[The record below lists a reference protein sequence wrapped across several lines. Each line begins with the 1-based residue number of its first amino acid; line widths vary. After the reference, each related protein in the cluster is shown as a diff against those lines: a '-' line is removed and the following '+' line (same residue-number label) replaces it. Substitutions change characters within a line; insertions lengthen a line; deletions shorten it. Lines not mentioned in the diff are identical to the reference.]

1 MYAEDEKGE
10 LLATFGC
17 LSDLH
22 TEYSMIT
29 CTDVEKVRLRETITK
44 ALTRMGERE
53 DIDVMLFGGD
63 YTSQVTAKSQAH
75 WEKSRQL
82 LVNASRAVFKG
93 SNTPVVYI
101 GGNHEFDASGY
112 GNQTPAYKSYSCWDY
127 YSLPMKED
135 IGVLRDADY
144 CVEVCQNPTSKPEK
158 KDSIYMISAFYYQI
172 DGFDFLCLNTGK
184 YLAQQNNWYYYSRE
198 SVEWIGKKLE
208 ELYAEDPDRTVF
220 FLCHIPFNDSNSLS
234 SSDKGQ
240 NRPSSV
246 PLESNGLSTDIML
259 KQILAKYPNTVM
271 LYGHDHGKN
280 SSMIHERTSQR
291 ITRYN
296 GEGKK
301 MLSQFDDTHIDADK
315 GSGSDTPQGVTSG
328 TFYLHNVGNGKYF
341 GNDGANVT
349 MSDTPIKA
357 DVALIDGGLFKT
369 TFEGKYNLSCGGSGR
384 FSLKERITQTNT
396 QENGLWYCVEDTEA
410 TPLVA
415 TQVTSLVA
423 GRKYIIVQYYQGNY
437 ALGNSIFGSGS
448 SARIESVGV
457 TISGSSISF
466 ANYDAAKNYVY
477 ELEPL
482 ENPVTSGAFY
492 FHNLGNGKYFGND
505 GANVTMSDTPI
516 KADVALIDGGL
527 FKTTF
532 EGKYNLSCG
541 GSGRFSLKERIT
553 QTNTQENGLWYCV
566 EDTEA
571 TPLVATQVTSLVAG
585 RKYIIVQY
593 YQGNYALGNSI
604 FGSGSSARIESVG
617 VTISGSSI
625 SFANYDAA
633 KNYIYVIESAESGRQ
648 EEEPAEEEG
657 DEVSSFYLKNVA
669 NGQYLVNKPS
679 GAIGFSDMLSKE
691 HLSFIKNSENKFKCI
706 YNYDPKGKTQQTL
719 DCSKGL
725 FVFDV
730 PATDNDRCNGSWYQV
745 DDISADV
752 IVAGRTTELQ
762 TGKYY
767 LIVNTHLKKSYALSN
782 FPTENLQTGA
792 KGIGST
798 EVTVE
803 SDTIRMDK
811 SLLENCIYTLEKYEE
826 IPSFFSVFLG
836 SCRYY
841 DNDIDGGWTSENY
854 EKPSKVIQGLMIY
867 VYTDRIEFHMKNYG
881 DEFGNVTKRSDNKTP
896 SGQIINEEL
905 VPYIVYRKMEK
916 HTGREPQPMP
926 TNINE
931 ISAAGSELFY
941 NVYGMPVNEDY
952 KGIVIDGATGQK
964 YLKE

>member
-1 MYAEDEKGE
+1 MKKVLHLFCFTALCVCAMFAGSQRMYAEDEKGE

-53 DIDVMLFGGD
+53 DIDLMLFGGD
-63 YTSQVTAKSQAH
+63 YTSQVTAKSKAH

-82 LVNASRAVFKG
+82 LVDASRAVFKG
-93 SNTPVVYI
+93 SKTPVVYI

-112 GNQTPAYKSYSCWDY
+112 GNQTPAYKNYSCWDY

-172 DGFDFLCLNTGK
+172 EGFDFLCLNTGK

-246 PLESNGLSTDIML
+246 SLESNGLSTDVML
-259 KQILAKYPNTVM
+259 KQILAKYPNTIM

-301 MLSQFDDTHIDADK
+301 MLSQFDDTHIDGDR
-315 GSGSDTPQGVTSG
+315 GSGADTPIQGVTSG
-328 TFYLHNVGNGKYF
+328 TFYLKNYNTGKYL
-341 GNDGANVT
+341 GWTGSAVT
-349 MSDTPIKA
+349 FNESASKQETKVSLQSGDTRFVTSISH
-357 DVALIDGGLFKT
+357 GGKDYNLDCGG
-369 TFEGKYNLSCGGSGR
+369 EGKYNMKS
-384 FSLKERITQTNT
+384 QTPND
-396 QENGLWYCVEDTEA
+396 QE
-410 TPLVA
+410 
-415 TQVTSLVA
+415 
-423 GRKYIIVQYYQGNY
+423 
-437 ALGNSIFGSGS
+437 LGNWYKVENLNSTPVRCVKVSSLIPGESYVIVHAYSGK
-448 SARIESVGV
+448 
-457 TISGSSISF
+457 
-466 ANYDAAKNYVY
+466 YY
-477 ELEPL
+477 ELGDVIYNPTTKPRFDSKEVTYAETIEF
-482 ENPVTSGAFY
+482 EN
-492 FHNLGNGKYFGND
+492 
-505 GANVTMSDTPI
+505 I
-516 KADVALIDGGL
+516 
-527 FKTTF
+527 
-532 EGKYNLSCG
+532 
-541 GSGRFSLKERIT
+541 
-553 QTNTQENGLWYCV
+553 
-566 EDTEA
+566 
-571 TPLVATQVTSLVAG
+571 
-585 RKYIIVQY
+585 
-593 YQGNYALGNSI
+593 
-604 FGSGSSARIESVG
+604 
-617 VTISGSSI
+617 
-625 SFANYDAA
+625 DAA
-633 KNYIYVIESAESGRQ
+633 KNYIYVLEPVSGGEQ
-648 EEEPAEEEG
+648 KEEEEAP
-657 DEVSSFYLKNVA
+657 EVAQFYLKNVA
-669 NGQYLVNKPS
+669 NGQYLVQKPS

-691 HLSFIKNSENKFKCI
+691 HLCFIKNSANKFKCI
-706 YNYDPKGKTQQTL
+706 YEYDPKSKTQQTL
-719 DCSKGL
+719 DCNKGL

-730 PATDNDRCNGSWYQV
+730 PATDNDRCNGSWYQI

-752 IVAGRTTELQ
+752 IVAGRTSELQ
-762 TGKYY
+762 AGKYY

-782 FPTENLQTGA
+782 FSAKDRTGVE
-792 KGIGST
+792 GIGST

-926 TNINE
+926 TNINR
-931 ISAAGSELFY
+931 IPVNGSELFY

>member
-1 MYAEDEKGE
+1 MKKSLHLLCFTVLCVCAMFAGSQRMYAEDEKGE

-384 FSLKERITQTNT
+384 FSLKDRITATNT
-396 QENGLWYCVEDTEA
+396 QENGYWYCVEDTEA

-423 GRKYIIVQYYQGNY
+423 GRKYIIVQNYQGDY
-437 ALGNSIFGSGS
+437 ALGNSI
-448 SARIESVGV
+448 
-457 TISGSSISF
+457 
-466 ANYDAAKNYVY
+466 Y
-477 ELEPL
+477 
-482 ENPVTSGAFY
+482 
-492 FHNLGNGKYFGND
+492 
-505 GANVTMSDTPI
+505 
-516 KADVALIDGGL
+516 
-527 FKTTF
+527 
-532 EGKYNLSCG
+532 
-541 GSGRFSLKERIT
+541 
-553 QTNTQENGLWYCV
+553 
-566 EDTEA
+566 
-571 TPLVATQVTSLVAG
+571 
-585 RKYIIVQY
+585 
-593 YQGNYALGNSI
+593 
-604 FGSGSSARIESVG
+604 GSGSSARIESVG

>member
-1 MYAEDEKGE
+1 MFAGSQRMYAEDEKGE

-93 SNTPVVYI
+93 SQTPVVYV

-280 SSMIHERTSQR
+280 TSMIHERTSQR

-384 FSLKERITQTNT
+384 FSLKDRITATNT
-396 QENGLWYCVEDTEA
+396 QENGYWYCVEDTEA

-423 GRKYIIVQYYQGNY
+423 GRKYIIVQNYQGDY
-437 ALGNSIFGSGS
+437 ALGNSI
-448 SARIESVGV
+448 
-457 TISGSSISF
+457 
-466 ANYDAAKNYVY
+466 Y
-477 ELEPL
+477 
-482 ENPVTSGAFY
+482 
-492 FHNLGNGKYFGND
+492 
-505 GANVTMSDTPI
+505 
-516 KADVALIDGGL
+516 
-527 FKTTF
+527 
-532 EGKYNLSCG
+532 
-541 GSGRFSLKERIT
+541 
-553 QTNTQENGLWYCV
+553 
-566 EDTEA
+566 
-571 TPLVATQVTSLVAG
+571 
-585 RKYIIVQY
+585 
-593 YQGNYALGNSI
+593 
-604 FGSGSSARIESVG
+604 GSGSSARIESVG

-730 PATDNDRCNGSWYQV
+730 PAADNDRCNGSWYQI

-752 IVAGRTTELQ
+752 IVAGRTSELQ
-762 TGKYY
+762 AGKYY
-767 LIVNTHLKKSYALSN
+767 LIVNAHLKKSYALGNS
-782 FPTENLQTGA
+782 PEENKQTGA
-792 KGIGST
+792 KGIGSA
-798 EVTVE
+798 EVTVDN
-803 SDTIRMDK
+803 DTIRMDK
-811 SLLENCIYTLEKYEE
+811 SLIENCIYTLEAYEE

-896 SGQIINEEL
+896 SGQIINENL
-905 VPYIVYRKMEK
+905 VPYIVYRKVEK
-916 HTGREPQPMP
+916 HTGREPWAEP
-926 TNINE
+926 TRLNE
-931 ISAAGSELFY
+931 IPVSGAESFY
-941 NVYGMPVNEDY
+941 NLYGMPVNEDY
-952 KGIVIDGATGQK
+952 RGIVIDGATGQK

>member
-1 MYAEDEKGE
+1 MKKSLHLLCFTVLCVCAMFAGSQRMYAEDEKGE

-29 CTDVEKVRLRETITK
+29 CPDVDSVKLRKTITK

-75 WEKSRQL
+75 WEKSRRL

-158 KDSIYMISAFYYQI
+158 NDSIYMISAFYYQI

-301 MLSQFDDTHIDADK
+301 MLSQFDDTHFDADRTP
-315 GSGSDTPQGVTSG
+315 GSDTPQGVTSG
-328 TFYLHNVGNGKYF
+328 SFYLHNEGNGKYF
-341 GNDGANVT
+341 GNSGANVT
-349 MSDTPIKA
+349 MSETPIKA
-357 DVALIDGGLFKT
+357 EVDLQADGLFKT
-369 TFEGKYNLSCGGSGR
+369 TFISKYNLSCGGSGR
-384 FSLKERITQTNT
+384 FSLKERLTTTGT
-396 QENGLWYCVEDTEA
+396 QENGYWFCIENTGT
-410 TPLVA
+410 TPIVA
-415 TQVTSLVA
+415 NKVTSLVP
-423 GRKYIIVQYYQGNY
+423 GNKYVIVQHYEGDF
-437 ALGNSIFGSGS
+437 ALGNSIYGSGS
-448 SARIESVGV
+448 DARIESVKV
-457 TISGSSISF
+457 TINGSSISF
-466 ANYDAAKNYVY
+466 D
-477 ELEPL
+477 
-482 ENPVTSGAFY
+482 
-492 FHNLGNGKYFGND
+492 D
-505 GANVTMSDTPI
+505 
-516 KADVALIDGGL
+516 
-527 FKTTF
+527 
-532 EGKYNLSCG
+532 
-541 GSGRFSLKERIT
+541 
-553 QTNTQENGLWYCV
+553 
-566 EDTEA
+566 
-571 TPLVATQVTSLVAG
+571 
-585 RKYIIVQY
+585 
-593 YQGNYALGNSI
+593 
-604 FGSGSSARIESVG
+604 
-617 VTISGSSI
+617 
-625 SFANYDAA
+625 YDAA
-633 KNYIYVIESAESGRQ
+633 KNYIYVLEPVAGGEQ
-648 EEEPAEEEG
+648 KEEEAP
-657 DEVSSFYLKNVA
+657 EVGQFYLKNVA
-669 NGQYLVNKPS
+669 NGQYLVQKPS

-730 PATDNDRCNGSWYQV
+730 PLTDNDRCNGSWYQV

-811 SLLENCIYTLEKYEE
+811 SLLENCIYTLEDYEE

-841 DNDIDGGWTSENY
+841 DNDIDGSWTSENY